1 MIGMLAARPNSGGAD
16 CDPSGPPHQEIS
28 MRRIKGKLCQ
38 NSKGRFTRCRKA
50 TKKRKVRSAA
60 KKHCRFG
67 RVKSGARKG
76 LCRKVRRTARKSSAR
91 KHCRFGIVRRGPR
104 KGRCLKARRAR

>member
-1 MIGMLAARPNSGGAD
+1 
-16 CDPSGPPHQEIS
+16 
-28 MRRIKGKLCQ
+28 MRRVKGKLCR
-38 NSKGRFTRCRKA
+38 NKKGRFTLCRKT
-50 TKKRKVRSAA
+50 TKTRPRAKAKSA
-60 KKHCRFG
+60 CRFG

-104 KGRCLKARRAR
+104 KGLCLKARRAR

>member
-1 MIGMLAARPNSGGAD
+1 
-16 CDPSGPPHQEIS
+16 

-50 TKKRKVRSAA
+50 TKKRKTRATKS
-60 KKHCRFG
+60 HCRFG

-76 LCRKVRRTARKSSAR
+76 LCRKVRRVARKSSAR